1 MQLAS
6 FLVLLIAVHVSVP
19 VDCRPRLQDSEQL
32 AQHQQGRLNVANADT
47 SAGTGRFY
55 SVLNGS
61 MRHSIYSGFLGK
73 SAYTHTTGTAYTDN
87 ALCNNK
93 GKC

>member
-6 FLVLLIAVHVSVP
+6 FLVILIAGHVSVP

-32 AQHQQGRLNVANADT
+32 AQHQQGRLNAATNADP
-47 SAGTGRFY
+47 SAGMGHFY

-73 SAYTHTTGTAYTDN
+73 SAYKHTTGTAYTDN
-87 ALCNNK
+87 PLQ
-93 GKC
+93 